1 MRAYVKSV
9 GTSVTLVDIDTG
21 EKFTVSANSL
31 QKLFGVVPQEG
42 EVWDY
47 RGARLDDVIESFRRW
62 QVVQQAVQDQGAQ
75 QQ

>member
-1 MRAYVKSV
+1 MRAYVNSV
-9 GTSVTLVDIDTG
+9 GTNVTLVDIDTG
-21 EKFTVSANSL
+21 DKFTVSANSL

-62 QVVQQAVQDQGAQ
+62 QVEQQAVQDQGAQ

>member
-1 MRAYVKSV
+1 MRAYVKAV

-21 EKFTVSANSL
+21 DKFTVPASAL

-47 RGARLDDVIESFRRW
+47 RGARLDDIAETFRKW
-62 QVVQQAVQDQGAQ
+62 QLVERA
-75 QQ
+75 

>member
-9 GTSVTLVDIDTG
+9 GTNVTLVDIDTG

-47 RGARLDDVIESFRRW
+47 RAARLDEVAEVFRKW
-62 QVVQQAVQDQGAQ
+62 QLVERA
-75 QQ
+75 

>member
-1 MRAYVKSV
+1 MRVYVKTV
-9 GTSVTLVDIDTG
+9 GTNVVMVDIDTG

-47 RGARLDDVIESFRRW
+47 RAARLDDIAETFRKW
-62 QVVQQAVQDQGAQ
+62 QAVQQAVQEPQGV
-75 QQ
+75 

>member
-9 GTSVTLVDIDTG
+9 GTNVVMVDIDTG
-21 EKFTVSANSL
+21 EKLTVSANSL

-47 RGARLDDVIESFRRW
+47 RAARLDEVAEVFRKW
-62 QVVQQAVQDQGAQ
+62 QLVERA
-75 QQ
+75 

>member
-1 MRAYVKSV
+1 MRVYVKTV
-9 GTSVTLVDIDTG
+9 GTNVVMVDIDTG

-47 RGARLDDVIESFRRW
+47 RGARLDEVAEVFRKW
-62 QVVQQAVQDQGAQ
+62 QLVERA
-75 QQ
+75 

>member
-47 RGARLDDVIESFRRW
+47 RGARLDDITDVFRKW
-62 QVVQQAVQDQGAQ
+62 QLVERA
-75 QQ
+75 

>member
-1 MRAYVKSV
+1 MRVYVKSV
-9 GTSVTLVDIDTG
+9 GTNVVMVDIDSG

-47 RGARLDDVIESFRRW
+47 RGARLDEVAEVFRKW
-62 QVVQQAVQDQGAQ
+62 QLVERA
-75 QQ
+75 

>member
-1 MRAYVKSV
+1 MRAYVNSV
-9 GTSVTLVDIDTG
+9 GTNVVMVDIDTG
-21 EKFTVSANSL
+21 DKFTVSANSL